1 MFKLLKYLKGY
12 IKESVLGPLF
22 KLLEVCFELTVPLII
37 ARIIDYGIGAGDK
50 PYILRMCGI
59 LAVLAVVGLA
69 SAVTAQYFAAKAA
82 AGFATV
88 IRKKLFGHIGK
99 LSYSQLDSIGAS
111 TLITRLTGDINQV
124 QSGVNMT
131 LRLLL
136 RSPFVVFG
144 AVIMAFTVDVRSALI
159 FVIVIPLLSAVIF
172 GIMLASI
179 PLYKRVQ
186 LKLDGVLLK
195 TRENLQG
202 TRVIRAFCKEE
213 AEISDF
219 NSANGEL
226 TKMQIIVGRIASFLN
241 PATFIIINTG
251 IVVLIY
257 TGALDVQA
265 GGISKGD
272 VVALYNYMSQILV
285 ELIKLASLIIS
296 VNKSIACGNR
306 IQAVLD
312 MEPAVVSGAGA
323 YGSGGYA
330 VEFESAG
337 FSYGETSE
345 KALNG
350 ISLKIRK
357 GETVGIIGSTGS
369 GKTSLVNLIPRFY
382 DVTEGRVR
390 VCGSDVRDYDLKA
403 LRGKIGIVPQKTSLF
418 SGTLRENIKIGK
430 ADASDSE
437 IIKALYTA
445 QAGQLLTDK
454 PEGLDLVIEQDGR
467 NLSGGQKQ
475 RVAIARALVRKPEI
489 LILDDSSSALDYATS
504 AALSAALRETD
515 FSPTVIIV
523 SQRVAAIHSAD
534 RIVVL
539 DEGEIAGI
547 GTEIELLESCEVY
560 REIYKSQVKMEG
572 ESA

>member
-1 MFKLLKYLKGY
+1 MFKLLKYLKNY
-12 IKESVLGPLF
+12 RAESILGPLF
-22 KLLEVCFELTVPLII
+22 KLLEVCFELTVPLIV
-37 ARIIDYGIGAGDK
+37 ARIIDCGIAAGDK
-50 PYILRMCGI
+50 AYVLKMCGI
-59 LAVLAVVGLA
+59 LVILAVVGLA

-82 AGFATV
+82 IGFAADV
-88 IRKKLFGHIGK
+88 RKRLFSHIGR
-99 LSYSQLDSIGAS
+99 LSYSQLDGMGAS

-124 QSGVNMT
+124 QAGVNLT

-144 AVIMAFTVDVRSALI
+144 AVIMAFTVDARSAFI
-159 FVIVIPLLSAVIF
+159 FTVVIPVLFAVIF

-179 PLYKRVQ
+179 PLYKKVQ

-213 AEISDF
+213 SEISDF

-226 TKMQIIVGRIASFLN
+226 AKMQIIVGRIASFLN
-241 PATFIIINTG
+241 PVTFIIINIG
-251 IVVLIY
+251 IVALIY
-257 TGALDVQA
+257 TGALNVQSGA
-265 GGISKGD
+265 ISKGD
-272 VVALYNYMSQILV
+272 VVALYNYMSQILA

-296 VNKSIACGNR
+296 VNKAIACGNR
-306 IQAVLD
+306 IQSVL
-312 MEPAVVSGAGA
+312 ETKPAIVSGGGA
-323 YGSGGYA
+323 KEDGSYA
-330 VEFESAG
+330 VEFDNISL
-337 FSYGETSE
+337 SYGEASE
-345 KALNG
+345 KALSG
-350 ISLKIRK
+350 ISFKIKK

-382 DVTEGRVR
+382 EASAGRVT
-390 VCGSDVRDYDLKA
+390 VFGGDVRDYDINR

-418 SGTLRENIKIGK
+418 SGTLRENIQIGK
-430 ADASDSE
+430 PDASDAE
-437 IIKALYTA
+437 ITEALYTA

-523 SQRVAAIHSAD
+523 SQRISAIRSAD
-534 RIVVL
+534 RIIVL
-539 DEGEIAGI
+539 DEGSVAGI
-547 GTEIELLESCEVY
+547 GTEKELLEGCEVY
-560 REIYKSQVKMEG
+560 REIYNSQIKGEG
-572 ESA
+572 ETA